1 MRGEK
6 RYYGYV
12 DTLVQIAVYIFLI
25 NALCKYFLP
34 NSLTKI
40 IPIFAVLLAS
50 VRTPS
55 PFILPIRKIDKPILV
70 FLVVWFFG
78 CIYSPAMS
86 KGLGYVFSFALA
98 FLFGIYVS
106 QKNVNEKKIIRFLAV
121 ACTVLA
127 SFILIQ
133 PIVPELVSSV
143 NRLFSYSSSE
153 YALMSAWTRNGWYTG
168 LFPDRAPAAFFC
180 SILISVGLYYLYCNY
195 KTTGST
201 FQRLFGIIFV
211 LIGAYGILLTVK
223 RGLLVGAGV
232 AAFVTFVVYKKANK
246 APIWRICLAAIILF
260 FLLWIVL
267 SNISV
272 AQNMMARFLDNDNPL
287 TYRDVIYTNI
297 FSKFWSSPLFGTG
310 TASAFSLLGIGGHNI
325 YLTVLMENG
334 IIGFALFICFLG
346 YSFFNTVR
354 LALRFGSYEY
364 NQGIPFLLFSLYIQV
379 FFLVY
384 GMSGNPLYDNY
395 ILYFYLFSIFTV
407 KNSEYHFEEI
417 VLQGEAQI

>member
-12 DTLVQIAVYIFLI
+12 DTLVQVAVYIFLI

-40 IPIFAVLLAS
+40 IPIFAVLLAGI
-50 VRTPS
+50 RTPS
-55 PFILPIRKIDKPILV
+55 PFILPIRRIDKPILV
-70 FLVVWFFG
+70 FLIVWFFG

-106 QKNVNEKKIIRFLAV
+106 QKNVDEKKLMRFLAI
-121 ACTVLA
+121 ACTVLT

-133 PIVPELVSSV
+133 PIAPELVSSV

-180 SILISVGLYYLYCNY
+180 SILIGVGLYYLYCNY
-195 KTTGST
+195 KTAGST
-201 FQRLFGIIFV
+201 FQRFFGIIFALV
-211 LIGAYGILLTVK
+211 GAYGILLTVK

-246 APIWRICLAAIILF
+246 APIWRICLAALILV
-260 FLLWIVL
+260 LSLWLVL
-267 SNISV
+267 SNIPV

-334 IIGFALFICFLG
+334 IIGFILFICFLG

-395 ILYFYLFSIFTV
+395 ILYFYLFSIFIV
-407 KNSEYHFEEI
+407 KNSEYHFEKR
-417 VLQGEAQI
+417 VLQGEAQV

>member
-168 LFPDRAPAAFFC
+168 LFPDRAPAAFF
-180 SILISVGLYYLYCNY
+180 
-195 KTTGST
+195 
-201 FQRLFGIIFV
+201 
-211 LIGAYGILLTVK
+211 A
-223 RGLLVGAGV
+223 
-232 AAFVTFVVYKKANK
+232 
-246 APIWRICLAAIILF
+246 
-260 FLLWIVL
+260 
-267 SNISV
+267 
-272 AQNMMARFLDNDNPL
+272 
-287 TYRDVIYTNI
+287 
-297 FSKFWSSPLFGTG
+297 
-310 TASAFSLLGIGGHNI
+310 
-325 YLTVLMENG
+325 
-334 IIGFALFICFLG
+334 
-346 YSFFNTVR
+346 
-354 LALRFGSYEY
+354 
-364 NQGIPFLLFSLYIQV
+364 V
-379 FFLVY
+379 F
-384 GMSGNPLYDNY
+384 
-395 ILYFYLFSIFTV
+395 
-407 KNSEYHFEEI
+407 
-417 VLQGEAQI
+417 